1 MLTNDIAD
9 VRTAAI
15 DSLHRTLSG
24 PRPFAAAQ
32 PRSQG
37 GLAPELPGLQRR
49 MAEWKAEYP
58 EHHVTVGRAPQAGSI
73 MLANND
79 YLSLADDGRII
90 GALRAALDDVKTE
103 TFMSGVFV
111 QFLDAQGAYEREM
124 ARFLGSEGVAL
135 CQSGWAA
142 NDGLIQA
149 IADADTPVYV
159 DLYGHASLWQGI
171 HSAGA
176 KPRPFR
182 HNNMTHLRSVIA
194 KNGPG
199 VILVNSVY
207 STSGDLCPLDQLCDL
222 AEETGCMLVVDESH
236 GVGVFGPQGSGLV
249 TAMGLEH
256 RVHFRTFSLSKAMV
270 GRGGIVAGTKK
281 TLEYFRY
288 TSRPAIFSSTVLPHE
303 IAGFRATLDV
313 IRADEHRRS
322 RLFANTAYLRAGLAE
337 VGIDVGSSPAPIIS
351 LIGGA
356 EAKTARLR
364 DRLEDHGIFGAVFC
378 APATPKGRSLVRLTV
393 NSGLT
398 QADLDRVI
406 RAAADCRDLLVSDLR
421 IDRDAA

>member
-1 MLTNDIAD
+1 MLTNEIAA
-9 VRTAAI
+9 VRASAI
-15 DSLHRTLSG
+15 DSMHRNLAG
-24 PRPFAAAQ
+24 PQPFAAAQ
-32 PRSQG
+32 PRSLG
-37 GLAPELPGLQRR
+37 GLAAELPGLTRR
-49 MAEWKAEYP
+49 IAEWKAEYP
-58 EHHVTVGRAPQAGSI
+58 DHHVTVGRAPQAGSI

-111 QFLDAQGAYEREM
+111 QFLDAQSRYEREM
-124 ARFLGSEGVAL
+124 AAFLGAEAVSL

-149 IADADTPVYV
+149 IADAETPVYV

-176 KPRPFR
+176 RPRPFR
-182 HNNMTHLRSVIA
+182 HNNMTHLASLIA

-199 VILVNSVY
+199 VILVDSVY
-207 STSGDLCPLDQLCDL
+207 STSGDLCPLDKLCDL
-222 AEETGCMLVVDESH
+222 AEQTGCTLVVDESH
-236 GVGVFGPQGSGLV
+236 GVGVFGPGGAGLV
-249 TAMGLEH
+249 PAMGLEH

-270 GRGGIVAGTKK
+270 GRGGIVAGTTR

-303 IAGFRATLDV
+303 IAGFHATLDAV
-313 IRADEHRRS
+313 RGDDHRRA
-322 RLFANTAYLRAGLAE
+322 RLFANTAYLRSGLRD
-337 VGIDVGSSPAPIIS
+337 VGIDVGNSPAPIIS
-351 LIGGA
+351 LIGGF
-356 EAKTARLR
+356 EPGTAQLR

-398 QADLDRVI
+398 HAELDRVI
-406 RAAADCRDLLVSDLR
+406 NAVGQCRDLLVRDLR
-421 IDRDAA
+421 LEQAAA